1 MPSCWE
7 PHGEFW
13 STDTNPQN
21 CRPSTSAVL
30 EPRKTMQK
38 PPDWQTS
45 NFQTRI
51 TVVYP
56 ARSGLAAVSNVGWL
70 GWTFGKSL
78 GQLKR
83 AKVLCWYDWF
93 WWAAPLES
101 TFNIKLDISNH
112 LQSESP
118 IISNHLHI
126 STDFPHKKSQHR
138 NKNGCFPGLP
148 MPGPPLS
155 ERGVL
160 RSARSADMQ
169 RDWFQF
175 KDGF

>member
-1 MPSCWE
+1 MPCCWE

-51 TVVYP
+51 TLVYP
-56 ARSGLAAVSNVGWL
+56 AGSGLAAVRNVGWV

-83 AKVLCWYDWF
+83 AKVLRWYDWF

-112 LQSESP
+112 LQSSP
-118 IISNHLHI
+118 HFYRF
-126 STDFPHKKSQHR
+126 STYFPNIATKMVASQ
-138 NKNGCFPGLP
+138 GCQCLDTALGA
-148 MPGPPLS
+148 
-155 ERGVL
+155 RGSG
-160 RSARSADMQ
+160 RRICSGT
-169 RDWFQF
+169 
-175 KDGF
+175 GFS

>member
-112 LQSESP
+112 LQSSP
-118 IISNHLHI
+118 IISTFLQI
-126 STDFPHKKSQHR
+126 FHKKNPNIATKMVASQGCQCLAHR
-138 NKNGCFPGLP
+138 SR
-148 MPGPPLS
+148 S
-155 ERGVL
+155 ER
-160 RSARSADMQ
+160 Q
-169 RDWFQF
+169 
-175 KDGF
+175 

>member
-83 AKVLCWYDWF
+83 ANVLCWYDWF

-112 LQSESP
+112 LQSSP
-118 IISNHLHI
+118 HFYRF
-126 STDFPHKKSQHR
+126 STKKIPTSQQ
-138 NKNGCFPGLP
+138 KWLLP
-148 MPGPPLS
+148 RVANAWLTALGAS
-155 ERGVL
+155 GSRRICSGT
-160 RSARSADMQ
+160 
-169 RDWFQF
+169 
-175 KDGF
+175 GFS